1 MIGGDG
7 MQQWIT
13 TQANLAQA
21 HATFQHVAAALPP
34 DCRDK
39 AGVCGQWTPKQ
50 VAAHLAGWEREAAR
64 ALHALLTDAP
74 EDLVSDI
81 DLFNRASVDARMH
94 LSWEGTCWELRTA
107 HETLQH
113 AIAALIQAQRYAV
126 GYLSWMDG
134 RIADYAVHTAQIRA
148 WLPHARV
155 DGAAISVQGV

>member
-1 MIGGDG
+1 MIGDDG

-13 TQANLAQA
+13 AQTNLAQA

-34 DCRDK
+34 DCRDQ

-64 ALHALLTDAP
+64 ALHALLAGAP

-81 DLFNRASVDARMH
+81 DLFNRASVDARTH
-94 LSWEGTCWELRTA
+94 LSWEGTCWELRAA

-113 AIAALIQAQRYAV
+113 AIDAIIQAQTYAA

-134 RIADYAVHTAQIRA
+134 RIADYAVHTAQVRA
-148 WLPHARV
+148 WLQHDRV
-155 DGAAISVQGV
+155 D